1 MILSGV
7 SVHTWVPALQRLGQ
21 EDLCEFKANLTYT
34 EIPGQPERHSE
45 NPVSKKQKSSVWF
58 ILLSPHQRTIPERM
72 RAGET
77 ATAASLD
84 LTPTT
89 NLLTMSLLKE
99 KQKIGQAQPVGNH
112 IMEAGNHGRSITFY
126 FNETTKELRL
136 TKMSIHWDSLAISHQ
151 LSLLPPNILR
161 HACNPSIQWAETGGL
176 QVPGKPE
183 LRFSQQQQ
191 QKKLKYIHIVLDPV
205 NVTWVQ

>member
-1 MILSGV
+1 VPL
-7 SVHTWVPALQRLGQ
+7 VPALGRQSQ
-21 EDLCEFKANLTYT
+21 VHLCEFKANLTYT

-136 TKMSIHWDSLAISHQ
+136 TKMSIH
-151 LSLLPPNILR
+151 
-161 HACNPSIQWAETGGL
+161 
-176 QVPGKPE
+176 
-183 LRFSQQQQ
+183 
-191 QKKLKYIHIVLDPV
+191 
-205 NVTWVQ
+205 